1 MPGDPN
7 GTAPRTSDVG
17 GKSPHVGRVVRR
29 AIDDIHILAVQNELV
44 VGDRLPSE
52 RELAQELMVS
62 RSTIRA
68 ALAQMRDQGEIVTR
82 PGREGSVIAA
92 DIAHMPSQERI
103 EVNAKSTRL
112 IERPSG
118 SADGVPSMLASQ
130 GLVCETTVLDARICD
145 CPEGICRAFGFRGAA
160 PLARVERRRTVLGEP
175 LSFEQT
181 YVDPRAYPHFL
192 SLDLTQSISQLLQVN
207 CGAKVTTVQ
216 EVIQVVP
223 AFGRCA
229 KFLGLEPGMPV
240 LYAVSRAVGG
250 DGHTVVLS
258 HDMFPAKR
266 VRLTTS
272 RSLQSGSQ

>member
-1 MPGDPN
+1 M
-7 GTAPRTSDVG
+7 
-17 GKSPHVGRVVRR
+17 GRVVRR

-68 ALAQMRDQGEIVTR
+68 ALAQMRNQGEIVTG

-103 EVNAKSTRL
+103 EVNAKSARL

-130 GLVCETTVLDARICD
+130 GLVCETTMLDVRICE
-145 CPEGICRAFGFRGAA
+145 CHEGICRAFGFRGAA

-181 YVDPRAYPHFL
+181 YVNQRAYPHFL
-192 SLDLTQSISQLLQVN
+192 SLDLTQSISQLLQVE
-207 CGAKVTTVQ
+207 CGAQVTAVQ
-216 EVIQVVP
+216 EMIRVVP

-229 KFLGLEPGMPV
+229 RCLCCMQC
-240 LYAVSRAVGG
+240 RAQSVEMGALWCCRM
-250 DGHTVVLS
+250 TC
-258 HDMFPAKR
+258 FPPTGCALPHPEACNR
-266 VRLTTS
+266 AASSSCQPLRGCRWRHLPP
-272 RSLQSGSQ
+272 